1 MTMRSLVIVG
11 ALLAALGVGF
21 VAAGRF
27 IDDFGLSLAAQ
38 GAWFCVVAGA
48 GLLAVRR
55 DPALRIPV
63 VGTLASCAAVGA
75 FAFYWTTIRDD
86 TVSESVATG
95 VKASEV
101 RTTPATPDAPASSPE
116 PKVNVARA
124 SGPFR
129 SPAHTTTGTAA
140 IVDLADGGRRL
151 TLTDLETD
159 NGPDLFVYLVPGS
172 SNPDVGIDG
181 GVNLGRLKGNIGTQQ
196 YDVPADA
203 DIAGGASVVI
213 WCRAF
218 TVAFGAA
225 QLQRS

>member
-1 MTMRSLVIVG
+1 MRSLVTVG
-11 ALLAALGVGF
+11 VLLAALGIGF
-21 VAAGRF
+21 VAAGRL
-27 IDDFGLSLAAQ
+27 IDDFTLSLVAQ
-38 GAWFCVVAGA
+38 GLWFGIVAGVA
-48 GLLAVRR
+48 LLAVRR
-55 DPALRIPV
+55 DRDLRIPV
-63 VGTLASCAAVGA
+63 LGTLASCAVVGA
-75 FAFYWTTIRDD
+75 VAFYWTTIRDD

-101 RTTPATPDAPASSPE
+101 RTTTATPDAPATAPA
-116 PKVNVARA
+116 PKVNVERA

-129 SPAHTTTGTAA
+129 SLAHTTTGTAA

-172 SNPDVGIDG
+172 SNPDGDVDG

>member
-95 VKASEV
+95 VKASAV
-101 RTTPATPDAPASSPE
+101 RKATTSGTPTAGPE
-116 PKVNVARA
+116 PKVNVERA

-129 SPAHTTTGTAA
+129 SLAHETTGAAA
-140 IVDLADGGRRL
+140 IVDLAEGGRRL
-151 TLTDLETD
+151 TLTDLQTD
-159 NGPDLFVYLVPGS
+159 NGPDLFVYLVPGP
-172 SNPDVGIDG
+172 SNADGSVDG
-181 GVNLGRLKGNIGTQQ
+181 GVSLGRLKGNIGTQQ

>member
-1 MTMRSLVIVG
+1 MRSLVTIG

-21 VAAGRF
+21 VVAGRF

-38 GAWFCVVAGA
+38 GAWFCLVAGVA
-48 GLLAVRR
+48 LLALRR

-63 VGTLASCAAVGA
+63 LGTLAACAVVGA
-75 FAFYWTTIRDD
+75 VAFYWTTIRDD

-101 RTTPATPDAPASSPE
+101 RTATSGAPTAAPDPA
-116 PKVNVARA
+116 VNVERA
-124 SGPFR
+124 SGAFR
-129 SPAHTTTGTAA
+129 SLAHETTGTAA
-140 IVDLADGGRRL
+140 IVDLAEGGRRL

-159 NGPDLFVYLVPGS
+159 NGPDLFVYLVPGP
-172 SNPDVGIDG
+172 SNADGSVDG
-181 GVNLGRLKGNIGTQQ
+181 GVSLGRLKGNIGTQQ
-196 YDVPADA
+196 YDVPADV